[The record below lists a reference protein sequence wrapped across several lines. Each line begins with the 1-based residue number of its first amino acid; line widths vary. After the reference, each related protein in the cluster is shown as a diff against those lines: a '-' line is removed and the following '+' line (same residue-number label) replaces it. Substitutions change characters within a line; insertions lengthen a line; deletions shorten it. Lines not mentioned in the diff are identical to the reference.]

1 MADEELIVEQKEID
15 EHKDVLKHVDEHEH
29 TSVLDREKVERLEDL
44 GEVEEDTI
52 HEIKERIAHPLSFRH
67 RDLMHLLAH
76 ISKEV
81 REQEKIIKK
90 IEEDGQTPEDLEELK
105 KLMGEL
111 DAEFGSM
118 MGSFVF
124 IFRALNTYYQNKSKM
139 SELLFPKE
147 HKEKYEKL
155 ITRFLYYMPTLVKYN
170 ISVSAERGKGV
181 LVLMTDLL
189 RKLCKAEG
197 VDDTR
202 LGSRR
207 QMRKLVGT
215 KIFKKKQKS
224 I

>member
-1 MADEELIVEQKEID
+1 MADEELIVEQTEKD
-15 EHKDVLKHVDEHEH
+15 EHKEVLKHVDEHEH
-29 TSVLDREKVERLEDL
+29 TSALDREKVEHLEDL
-44 GEVEEDTI
+44 SELEEDTI

-81 REQEKIIKK
+81 KEQEKIIKK
-90 IEEDGQTPEDLEELK
+90 IEEEGQTPEDIEKLK

-139 SELLFPKE
+139 SELVFPE
-147 HKEKYEKL
+147 HEKKYKP
-155 ITRFLYYMPTLVKYN
+155 IIDKFLYYMPILVKYN
-170 ISVSAERGKGV
+170 VSLTAERGKGV

-197 VDDTR
+197 IDDTR